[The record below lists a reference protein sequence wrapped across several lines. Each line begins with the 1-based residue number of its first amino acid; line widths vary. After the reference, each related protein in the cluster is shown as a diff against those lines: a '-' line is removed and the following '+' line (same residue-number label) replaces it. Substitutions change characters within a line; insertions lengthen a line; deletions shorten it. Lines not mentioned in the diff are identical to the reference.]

1 MEDFTKK
8 FGISITGDSTNTQG
22 FTNDEMDSTSD
33 PELGAFH
40 WHDDSPTMME
50 MELSTTEM

>member
-33 PELGAFH
+33 PEMGAFH